1 MTHDV
6 RTPDGKGEL
15 REWGF
20 RTLVE
25 NSPDMISRLD
35 GQCRFLYAN
44 PAAIRALGNASIAGI
59 LPTGV
64 SGRTYRELGLPE
76 DIAATS
82 EASLRKV
89 FETGEQQIFEIALA
103 GRDGIRH
110 YLARV
115 VPEFAVEG
123 AIESALLIHRD
134 ITERKRAEAA
144 LQESEA
150 HYRELFSSAQ
160 RQTQELQLLDRVRT
174 ALAREDELPLIIR
187 TVVEGIARSF
197 GYTQV
202 SLYMRQGDL
211 LRCQHQ
217 VGYDRVIEEMSV
229 ARGVMGRVARTGEA
243 VLLKDAHADPDFVE
257 AIAGIVSEVCV
268 PLHDRGRVVGVLNVE
283 STKGVVMA
291 EGDLRL
297 ILALAEHVSIAI
309 AKTRLTAEARSSE
322 ERYRQLVE
330 YLGEGVMIVDSE
342 ERIHLANP
350 AAAAV
355 FGMLLSAL
363 TGRTLREFLSDD
375 EFGRVR
381 EQSRLRREGQSGTYE
396 LEISRPD
403 GTKRRVQV
411 SATPH
416 RGEDGEFLGTLGTIH
431 DVTETRTMESAL
443 RRSEERLAQAQ
454 KMEAVGRLAGGI
466 AHDFNNL
473 LTVISGYARMI
484 EEGLAEDAPMKA
496 DIRQVTRAAGRA
508 ADLTARLLAFS
519 RKQVLQ
525 PKVIDLNETVRGLQE
540 MLRRVIGEDVELIA
554 ALSPETGNLRADRGQ
569 IEQVIIN
576 LAANARDAMPSGGT
590 LIIETG
596 NRSLGDSL
604 EREQVEVKR
613 GDYVMLA
620 VQDTGVGM
628 PPETLARLF
637 EPFFTTKEVGKGTG
651 LGLAMV
657 YGIVKQ
663 SEGYIICDSV
673 VEQGTTFTMYFPR
686 VRQEIEEGT
695 TAPTA
700 LQAAGGKETI
710 LLAEDEDAVRLLCK
724 TILERNGYTVLEAG
738 NGEEALAA
746 AARWQGPVKLLLS
759 DVVMPLMSGPE
770 IGRRVREVC
779 PDIRVL
785 YMSGHADSSLVHHGI
800 LDPGVDL
807 IEKPFESDDLLRRV
821 REILDRVKA

>member
-1 MTHDV
+1 M
-6 RTPDGKGEL
+6 L
-15 REWGF
+15 RKD
-20 RTLVE
+20 RSIVLVE
-25 NSPDMISRLD
+25 VNMKPLVDAR
-35 GQCRFLYAN
+35 GEVVGYH
-44 PAAIRALGNASIAGI
+44 
-59 LPTGV
+59 GV
-64 SGRTYRELGLPE
+64 T
-76 DIAATS
+76 
-82 EASLRKV
+82 
-89 FETGEQQIFEIALA
+89 
-103 GRDGIRH
+103 
-110 YLARV
+110 
-115 VPEFAVEG
+115 
-123 AIESALLIHRD
+123 RD

-150 HYRELFSSAQ
+150 HYRELFATAQ
-160 RQTQELQLLDRVRT
+160 RQTRELKLLDQVRT
-174 ALAREDELPLIIR
+174 ALAREDELPLVIR
-187 TVVEGIARSF
+187 SVVEGIARAF

-202 SLYMRQGDL
+202 SLYMKQGDL

-217 VGYDRVIEEMSV
+217 IGYDRVIEEISMT
-229 ARGVMGRVARTGEA
+229 RGIMGRVARSGEA
-243 VLLKDAHADPDFVE
+243 VLLKDVHADPDFIE

-297 ILALAEHVSIAI
+297 MLALAEHVSIAI

-330 YLGEGVMIVDSE
+330 NLGEGVMIVDSE
-342 ERIHLANP
+342 EHILLANP

-355 FGMLLSAL
+355 FGMPLSAL
-363 TGRTLREFLSDD
+363 TGRTLREFLSDE

-381 EQSRLRREGQSGTYE
+381 DQSRLRREGRSGTYE

-403 GTKRRVQV
+403 GTPRRVQV
-411 SATPH
+411 SAIPH
-416 RGEDGEFLGTLGTIH
+416 RSEDGGFLGTLGTIH
-431 DVTETRTMESAL
+431 DVTETRKMESAL

-484 EEGLAEDAPMKA
+484 DDGLVEGHPMKA
-496 DIRQVTRAAGRA
+496 DIRQVMRAAGRA

-525 PKVIDLNETVRGLQE
+525 PKVIDLKETVRGLQE
-540 MLRRVIGEDVELIA
+540 MLRRVIGEDVALIA
-554 ALSPETGNLRADRGQ
+554 TLPPETGNLRADRGQ

-590 LIIETG
+590 LTIETG
-596 NRSLGDSL
+596 NRVLGDSL

-620 VQDTGVGM
+620 VRDTGVGM

-663 SEGYIICDSV
+663 SEGYIVCDSTV
-673 VEQGTTFTMYFPR
+673 GQGTTFTMYFPR
-686 VRQEIEEGT
+686 VRQESEEGT
-695 TAPTA
+695 GAPVA
-700 LQAAGGKETI
+700 KQAAGGKETI

-724 TILERNGYTVLEAG
+724 TILERNGYTVLAAS

-746 AARWQGPVKLLLS
+746 IAGQRGPVKLLLS

-770 IGRRVREVC
+770 IGRRIREVC
-779 PDIRVL
+779 PDIRIL
-785 YMSGHADSSLVHHGI
+785 YMSGHADNSLVHHGI

-807 IEKPFESDDLLRRV
+807 IEKPFESDGLLRRV
-821 REILDRVKA
+821 REILDRGKA